1 MKRTALA
8 LALLSLSLAAALP
21 LLAQDD
27 PPQDKPADRAEA
39 SAAPAQDKQA
49 PAAAPQMSAEM
60 QAMMQA
66 WEKAATP
73 GAQHKQLAE
82 HFVGSWNTKQTMW
95 MDESTPPMT
104 ETGKSV
110 ASAIFGGRHVREDFN
125 SQWMGVPFE
134 AWRWSATTTRREV
147 SEQWTDSASTG
158 QLLAEGDYDPASKTI
173 RSRRNAR
180 PMKPGTQNEIREVVR
195 IADQDRHVLEMY
207 ETRDGKER
215 KTMEIEYTRAK

>member
-1 MKRTALA
+1 MKRTAF
-8 LALLSLSLAAALP
+8 ALLSLSLAAALP

-39 SAAPAQDKQA
+39 PAAAAQDKQS
-49 PAAAPQMSAEM
+49 PAAAPQMTAEM

-82 HFVGSWNTKQTMW
+82 HFVGNWNTKQTMW
-95 MDESTPPMT
+95 MDESLPPMS

-110 ASAIFGGRHVREDFN
+110 ATAVFGGRHVREDFK
-125 SQWMGVPFE
+125 SQWLGQPFE
-134 AWRWSATTTRREV
+134 GVAMV
-147 SEQWTDSASTG
+147 SYDNTAGKYISTWTDNASTG
-158 QLLAEGDYDPASKTI
+158 QMVAEGDYDPASKTYTFK
-173 RSRRNAR
+173 AAMPD
-180 PMKPGTQNEIREVVR
+180 PMKPGTQTQIREVVR
-195 IADQDRHVLEMY
+195 IADKDRHVMEMY

-215 KTMEIEYTRAK
+215 KTMEIDYTRAK